1 MKRTT
6 ILADEGLYLEAKHLA
21 EREGK
26 TFTWVIHEALTEYIT
41 AHRPEQGLPDWV
53 GMGHSGDPTWAE
65 RDEEILAAAI
75 DPISGWSPKRG
86 RQAGEDTDAGSQPT

>member
-26 TFTWVIHEALTEYIT
+26 TFTRVIHEALAEYIT
-41 AHRPEQGLPDWV
+41 AHRPTRDLPDWV
-53 GMGHSGDPTWAE
+53 GMGDSGDPLWAE
-65 RDEEILAAAI
+65 RDEEILAAEI
-75 DPISGWSPKRG
+75 DPIEGWSPR
-86 RQAGEDTDAGSQPT
+86 RPPEPTANESGN